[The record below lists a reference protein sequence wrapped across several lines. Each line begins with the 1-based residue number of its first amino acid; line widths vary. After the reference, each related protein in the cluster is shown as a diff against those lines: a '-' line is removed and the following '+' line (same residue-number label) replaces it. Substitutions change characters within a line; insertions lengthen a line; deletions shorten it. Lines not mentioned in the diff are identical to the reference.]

1 MSNEAI
7 NAIERDIKEARK
19 HVELGDSLERLLNNR
34 DFKKV
39 IVEGYFEKEAA
50 RLVHLKADLNF
61 QTAEKQKTLLDGIT
75 AIGGLSQYFIT
86 VKQLASSAANTV
98 ASGEAVREELLAEDL
113 SND

>member
-50 RLVHLKADLNF
+50 RLVHLKADHEAAKSKWHLF
-61 QTAEKQKTLLDGIT
+61 CCQTLP
-75 AIGGLSQYFIT
+75 
-86 VKQLASSAANTV
+86 
-98 ASGEAVREELLAEDL
+98 
-113 SND
+113 